1 MSAPAGDP
9 AWAPAGIPLPPG
21 WRLLAFDVL
30 GSTNDEAKRI
40 AAEGAAHGTLVA
52 ARRQEA
58 GRGRRGRGWSAPEGN
73 LYVSAVLRPRR
84 PGAALAQLS
93 FAVALAAAEALPRFL
108 PPGVEVAV
116 KWPNDVLID
125 GAKAVGILLETEGTD
140 WVVAGVGINCL
151 LHPEDTPYAATSL
164 AAKGAASPSPTL
176 VLGAFAERL
185 AHWTERWEADGFAAV
200 RQAWLGL
207 ARGVGGPVTVRLANE
222 TLEGVFAGLDADGVL
237 LLDLPDGSRRGI
249 SAGDVHFGTAV
260 PAPARSG
267 STKGG

>member
-1 MSAPAGDP
+1 MSGPAGVP
-9 AWAPAGIPLPPG
+9 AETPAGVPLPQG
-21 WRLLAFDVL
+21 WRVLAFEVL
-30 GSTNDEAKRI
+30 GSTNDEAKRL
-40 AAEGAAHGTLVA
+40 AGEGAAHGTLVT

-108 PPGVEVAV
+108 PAGVEVAV
-116 KWPNDVLID
+116 KWPNDVLLD
-125 GAKAVGILLETEGTD
+125 GAKAVGILLETEGAD

-151 LHPEDTPYAATSL
+151 HHPEDTPYAATSL
-164 AAKGAASPSPTL
+164 AAKGAASASPAL

-200 RQAWLGL
+200 RQAWLAR
-207 ARGVGGPVTVRLANE
+207 ARGVGGPVTVRLADE

-237 LLDLPDGSRRGI
+237 LLELPDGSRRGI
-249 SAGDVHFGTAV
+249 GAGDVHFGTA
-260 PAPARSG
+260 RSG
-267 STKGG
+267 STRSGSTQGG